1 VRVEDGVGS
10 NGSGIVKW
18 FNPTKGYGFIAAD
31 AGGPD
36 LFVHRRDVTD
46 PPDGLLMEGDR
57 VSFEPTQTERGAAAT
72 NVIRDMTDVETFTGT
87 VKWYNTIKG
96 FGFIAPDT
104 GGPDLFMHQD
114 NIRMPGDPPQE
125 GDRVSYEIVRTA
137 KGFAARNVLRL
148 VSASQTDDLPTYE
161 RAAY

>member
-1 VRVEDGVGS
+1 MS
-10 NGSGIVKW
+10 GSGIVKW

-46 PPDGLLMEGDR
+46 PPDGILMEGDR
-57 VSFEPTQTERGAAAT
+57 VSFEASETPRGAAAT
-72 NVIRDMTDVETFTGT
+72 GVVRDMTDVETFTGT
-87 VKWYNTIKG
+87 VKWYNGIKG
-96 FGFIAPDT
+96 FGFIAPDA
-104 GGPDLFMHQD
+104 GGADLFMHQD
-114 NIRMPGDPPQE
+114 NIRMGGNPPQE

-148 VSASQTDDLPTYE
+148 AAAPESEEIPAYE

>member
-1 VRVEDGVGS
+1 MATS
-10 NGSGIVKW
+10 GSGIVKW

-36 LFVHRRDVTD
+36 LFVHRRDVID
-46 PPDGLLMEGDR
+46 PPDGILMEGDR
-57 VSFEPTQTERGAAAT
+57 VSFEASETPRGAAAT
-72 NVIRDMTDVETFTGT
+72 GVVRDMTDVETFTGT
-87 VKWYNTIKG
+87 VKWFNAIKG
-96 FGFIAPDT
+96 FGFIAPDA
-104 GGPDLFMHQD
+104 GGADLFMHQD
-114 NIRMPGDPPQE
+114 NIRMDGPPQE

-148 VSASQTDDLPTYE
+148 TPAPEHDDIAEYE

>member
-1 VRVEDGVGS
+1 VEDGVAS

-36 LFVHRRDVTD
+36 LFVHRRDVAD
-46 PPDGLLMEGDR
+46 PPDGILMEGDR
-57 VSFEPTQTERGAAAT
+57 VSFEASQTERGAAAI
-72 NVIRDMTDVETFTGT
+72 NVTRDMTDVETFTGT

-96 FGFIAPDT
+96 FGFIAPDA
-104 GGPDLFMHQD
+104 GGADLFMHQD
-114 NIRMPGDPPQE
+114 NIRIPDGPPQE

-137 KGFAARNVLRL
+137 KGLAARNVLRL
-148 VSASQTDDLPTYE
+148 AATSQADAVPAYE

>member
-1 VRVEDGVGS
+1 MAS
-10 NGSGIVKW
+10 SGSGIVKW

-46 PPDGLLMEGDR
+46 PPDGILMEGDR
-57 VSFEPTQTERGAAAT
+57 VTFEPTETERGAAAT
-72 NVIRDMTDVETFTGT
+72 GVIRDMTDVETFTGT

-96 FGFIAPDT
+96 FGFIAPDA
-104 GGPDLFMHQD
+104 GGADLFMHQD
-114 NIRMPGDPPQE
+114 NIRIPGAPQE

-148 VSASQTDDLPTYE
+148 AAMPDTDDLPAYE